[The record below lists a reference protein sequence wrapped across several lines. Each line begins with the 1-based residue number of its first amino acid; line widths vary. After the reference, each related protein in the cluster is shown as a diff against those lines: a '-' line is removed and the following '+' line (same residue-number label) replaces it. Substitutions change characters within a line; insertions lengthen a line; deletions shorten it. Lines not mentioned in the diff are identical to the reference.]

1 MRAPRLTGRSL
12 PGLGLPGRALRL
24 ATLLLAGSA
33 LVLADP
39 LPQPLRAQSL
49 DASATGAPATLV
61 ADSLRLEGR
70 DRLVAEGNVEALS
83 GATRLKAARVIYD
96 RRADRLILEGPITV
110 IEGQRSVVLA
120 DSGDLDA
127 SLENGLLRGARMVL
141 DQQVQL
147 AANRIDRVGGRYTQL
162 YKAAATSCRVCDDGT
177 PPLWQIRAKRVVHDQ
192 EEKQLYFEN
201 AQLRVLDVPVLW
213 FPRLRLPDPTLDRAT
228 GFLIPQLRQTSL
240 LGLGV
245 KMPYFV
251 TLGDHR
257 DLTITPYLSP
267 KTRTLELRYR
277 QAFRNGDIALN
288 GAVSDDTIGPSRR
301 RGYLFGE
308 GRFSLPRDYQ
318 LSFDFEM
325 TSDEAYLLDYD
336 YSEKDRLDS
345 AIAISR
351 TRRDEYSNISL
362 TSYETLRASESN
374 STLPTIIGD
383 LTYERRFF
391 PSRLG
396 GELRMGL
403 EANSRYR
410 SSDDPTDGIGRD
422 VSRVTAEM
430 FWLRNWTLSYG
441 VQAAFRGG
449 LSVDGFRTLQDDTF
463 DGDLT
468 EVVPQ
473 SAVTLRWPLMRQG
486 TNGVRHLLEPM
497 AMIGWTGGS
506 RRDLP
511 NDESTRVE
519 FDEGNLLSLSRFP
532 APDRRE
538 RGLMAAY
545 GVQWLRQ
552 SPDGLQTTLTM
563 GQVWRDNV
571 DSDFSLSSGLSSQTS
586 DLLVAGQ
593 IKTANGLSLGART
606 LFDDAVSLSK
616 AEARLA
622 LYRPDFNLS
631 ASYVWLGADSD
642 EDRAETQS
650 EWSLVGGYRLSRH
663 WTGSASLRYDVV
675 ADKTAEAG
683 VGLRY
688 RNECVDVNLSLS
700 RRFTSSAIVEPSTD
714 IGLTVAIRGFGVGSA
729 DDSYTRTC
737 RNAP

>member
-1 MRAPRLTGRSL
+1 MRARRLTR
-12 PGLGLPGRALRL
+12 PALRL
-24 ATLLLAGSA
+24 AALLLAGSTLTLPA
-33 LVLADP
+33 QLPLQAQTAQGLQTDP
-39 LPQPLRAQSL
+39 AT
-49 DASATGAPATLV
+49 TGAPATLV

-70 DRLVAEGNVEALS
+70 DRLIAEGNVEALS
-83 GATRLKAARVIYD
+83 GSTRLKAARVIYD
-96 RRADRLILEGPITV
+96 RTTDRLILEGPVTV
-110 IEGQRSVVLA
+110 VQDDRIVVLA
-120 DSGDLDA
+120 DGGDLDA
-127 SLENGLLRGARMVL
+127 TLENGLLRGARMVL

-192 EEKQLYFEN
+192 QEKQLYFEN

-213 FPRLRLPDPTLDRAT
+213 FPRLRLPDPTLERAT
-228 GFLIPQLRQTSL
+228 GFLIPELRQTSL

-257 DLTITPYLSP
+257 DLTFTPYLSP

-277 QAFRNGDIALN
+277 QAFRRGDITLN
-288 GAVSDDTIGPSRR
+288 GAVSDDSIGPGGRR
-301 RGYLFGE
+301 SYLFGE
-308 GRFSLPRDYQ
+308 GRFFLPRDYQ

-325 TSDEAYLLDYD
+325 TSDAAYLLDYD

-345 AIAISR
+345 AIAITR
-351 TRRDEYSNISL
+351 TRRDEYSNVSL

-391 PSRLG
+391 PARLG

-410 SSDDPTDGIGRD
+410 SSDDPVDGIGRD
-422 VSRVTAEM
+422 VSRVTADM
-430 FWLRNWTLSYG
+430 FWLRNLSLPHG
-441 VQAAFRGG
+441 VQASFRGG
-449 LSVDGFRTLQDDTF
+449 VSVDGFRTLQDDTF

-473 SAVTLRWPLMRQG
+473 TSLTLRWPLARQG
-486 TNGVRHLLEPM
+486 ASGVRHLLEPV
-497 AMIGWTGGS
+497 AMLGWTGGT

-519 FDEGNLLSLSRFP
+519 FDEGNLLTLSRFP

-545 GVQWLRQ
+545 GLQWLRL
-552 SPDGLQTTLTM
+552 SPQGLQTTLTL
-563 GQVWRDNV
+563 GQVWRDSV

-593 IKTANGLSLGART
+593 IKTAGGLSLGART

-616 AEARLA
+616 AEARLM
-622 LYRPDFNLS
+622 LLRPDFNLS
-631 ASYVWLGADSD
+631 ASYVWLGADSE
-642 EDRAETQS
+642 EDRPDTQS
-650 EWSLVGGYRLSRH
+650 EWSIEGGYRLSRH
-663 WTGSASLRYDVV
+663 WTGSANLRYDVV
-675 ADKTAEAG
+675 ADSAAEAG

-688 RNECVDVNLSLS
+688 RNECVDLRLSLS

-714 IGLTVAIRGFGVGSA
+714 VGLTVSIRGFGVGTA